1 MHAVSELLLS
11 TTDIM
16 SKTYTLEELRKMK
29 SKTDL
34 ERIKNTSEVDIM
46 EQSIADPNTP
56 YLTDEEL
63 KELTKP
69 EERKKKDEC
78 KDNQ

>member
-1 MHAVSELLLS
+1 
-11 TTDIM
+11 M
-16 SKTYTLEELRKMK
+16 SKTYTLEELRRMK

-46 EQSIADPNTP
+46 EQSIADPDTP

-63 KELTKP
+63 KELTTP

-78 KDNQ
+78 KANQ

>member
-1 MHAVSELLLS
+1 
-11 TTDIM
+11 M

-46 EQSIADPNTP
+46 EQSIADPDTP

-63 KELTKP
+63 KELTTP